1 MIKPCSSFAE
11 IWRNPANTPFSET
24 VPLVPAGTRVVLSSF
39 VFVAGCTD
47 SDSAAYWEGA
57 SYSALPRVEFW
68 DAATDQRVFGSTAVL
83 FRGAFPN
90 NPTNV
95 SATSTSVNIP
105 GMGILFDGLILKALS
120 PPPKDTVTE
129 TNFNLNVIYEF

>member
-1 MIKPCSSFAE
+1 MLLLIGRGLRIRIYPELSFGTLRRIKGFLDRLPFCSGE
-11 IWRNPANTPFSET
+11 
-24 VPLVPAGTRVVLSSF
+24 
-39 VFVAGCTD
+39 
-47 SDSAAYWEGA
+47 
-57 SYSALPRVEFW
+57 
-68 DAATDQRVFGSTAVL
+68 
-83 FRGAFPN
+83 PN